1 MMPHLTG
8 PKLHRTTSDPASTAP
23 QYEVDIR
30 LEEPQGHMSLVCN
43 IVTRGTLPGVMV
55 GVLTS
60 DVSISPL
67 YNCPMMVTWATTLNW
82 YTPLG
87 LRLLMSPEVVVGGKV

>member
-1 MMPHLTG
+1 
-8 PKLHRTTSDPASTAP
+8 
-23 QYEVDIR
+23 
-30 LEEPQGHMSLVCN
+30 MSLVCN

-82 YTPLG
+82 YAPLG
-87 LRLLMSPEVVVGGKV
+87 LRLLMSPPCGGRREGVTGVPTRLPL

>member
-1 MMPHLTG
+1 
-8 PKLHRTTSDPASTAP
+8 
-23 QYEVDIR
+23 
-30 LEEPQGHMSLVCN
+30 MSLVCN

-87 LRLLMSPEVVVGGKV
+87 LRLLMSPEVVVGGKA